1 MTAARSMFSRTN
13 RAFEN
18 AKLSC
23 LKRHEIDFFPVA
35 QVMQISSQLFQM
47 LDRADPVQ
55 AEVSRRLWVL
65 RSSILFTVLPFDD
78 PALRLQNQMSE
89 LEQSSNGLP
98 DAAQLIDILKKHVVE
113 IVSVG
118 CNPKRELFLHVL
130 DESIGKDD
138 EQIGVF
144 CALSAGRPPGWP
156 LERSAQLSVLNE
168 RIMLIRSRKHLGSN
182 VFGTVILPCACL
194 NSSPVLLSELLFSGC
209 ATRFDVLLYTGERFQ
224 IPKRMML
231 PADGI
236 FAGRLQK
243 TEIESKEI
251 VIQGDSSMSAVDMWA
266 NEAFWQGLHGA
277 ARNSSPSL
285 VPANYMLFCDGTG
298 TFLPESG
305 RVLTLPADGKVTD
318 ESDFCMVRVEDVS
331 EGDLIVL
338 RSGDSGFLLDEAS
351 DRIMSSEDNESL
363 FEIATDWKDALEAL
377 LVTHSNEQVAQ
388 ALRERGAQTNAASIR
403 QWIGPEVLGPG
414 NESVFRELISLLA
427 DKGKIKKVGE
437 ELIRYADS
445 RWNSLQG
452 LRSVRQKAGN
462 LIRQDLFKAL
472 FSRLK
477 NGNGK
482 LADGEIIHIEGDS
495 GAELLIL
502 RVSSVDRNPAHVP
515 PSRLGQVDDLK
526 GNKWLG

>member
-1 MTAARSMFSRTN
+1 MTAANSVFSRTN

-18 AKLSC
+18 AGLSC
-23 LKRHEIDFFPVA
+23 LKRHEIDFSPAA
-35 QVMQISSQLFQM
+35 QVMQISSRLFQM

-55 AEVSRRLWVL
+55 AEVSLRLWVL

-78 PALRLQNQMSE
+78 SALRLSLQMNE
-89 LEQSSNGLP
+89 LEQSSLGLP
-98 DAAQLIDILKKHVVE
+98 DAAQLIETLKKHVTD

-118 CNPKRELFLHVL
+118 RNPKRELFLHVL

-138 EQIGVF
+138 GKIGMF
-144 CALSAGRPPGWP
+144 CALSAGKPPGWP
-156 LERSAQLSVLNE
+156 SERSAQLSALSDQL
-168 RIMLIRSRKHLGSN
+168 MLIGSRRYMRAN
-182 VFGTVILPCACL
+182 VFGTVILPCACC
-194 NSSPVLLSELLFSGC
+194 NAPPALLSDLLFSGC
-209 ATRFDVLLYTGERFQ
+209 AAKLEVLLYKGERFQ

-231 PADGI
+231 PVDGI

-243 TEIESKEI
+243 TEIEREVN
-251 VIQGDSSMSAVDMWA
+251 VISGDSSMSAVDTWV

-277 ARNSSPSL
+277 ERNSSHNL

-298 TFLPESG
+298 TFLPANG
-305 RVLTLPADGKVTD
+305 RILTLPADGEVND
-318 ESDFCMVRVEDVS
+318 EADLCLVRVEDVS

-338 RSGDSGFLLDEAS
+338 RSGDSGFMLDEAS
-351 DRIMSSEDNESL
+351 DRIMSSENNDSL
-363 FEIATDWKDALEAL
+363 FEIASDWKEALEAL
-377 LVTHSNEQVAQ
+377 LVTHSNKEIAQ
-388 ALRERGAQTNAASIR
+388 ALRERGTPTSAASIH
-403 QWIGPEVLGPG
+403 QWCGPDVLGPRD
-414 NESVFRELISLLA
+414 ERVFRELINLLA
-427 DKGKIKKVGE
+427 DKGKIKKAGA
-437 ELIRYADS
+437 ELISYADS

-462 LIRQDLFKAL
+462 LIRKDLFKAL

-482 LADGEIIHIEGDS
+482 LADGEIIHIEGDT